1 MIIAE
6 EKKKTNIAEYIILMY
21 QTEDLLRAY
30 NFNLERIKN
39 DIITPQIPSE
49 SLRPEVINWYVDLI
63 KEMKGRGLEKQ
74 GHIHA
79 VQEVIAE
86 IIYLHNTLLTI
97 VKDEKYKN
105 LYNQAITNIEAF
117 REKSD
122 LKQMH
127 PVEVCFH
134 AMYMKLLMRLQKKD
148 ISAETEHA
156 FDSMRIL
163 LAYLT
168 KAYHNMKAG
177 NMDMFQ

>member
-1 MIIAE
+1 MILIE
-6 EKKKTNIAEYIILMY
+6 EKKQTNIAEYIILMY
-21 QTEDLLRAY
+21 QTEDLMRAY
-30 NFNLERIKN
+30 NFDLARIKR
-39 DIITPQIPSE
+39 DIILPQTPSE
-49 SLRPEVINWYVDLI
+49 SIVPSVEAWYADLI
-63 KEMKGRGLEKQ
+63 SEMKKRGLEKQ
-74 GHIHA
+74 GHTHA

-105 LYNQAITNIEAF
+105 LHNHAVKNIEAF

-122 LKQMH
+122 LEQMH
-127 PVEVCFH
+127 PVDVCFH
-134 AMYMKLLMRLQKKD
+134 ALYMKLLMRLQKQE

-163 LAYLT
+163 VAYLA